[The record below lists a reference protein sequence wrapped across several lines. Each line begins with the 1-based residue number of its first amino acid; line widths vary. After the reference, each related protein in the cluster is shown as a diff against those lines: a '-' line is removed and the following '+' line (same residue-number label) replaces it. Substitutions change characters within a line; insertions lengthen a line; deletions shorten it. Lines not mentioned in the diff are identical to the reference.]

1 MYEYLCSCL
10 PWGQE
15 IVRTGVNKVVEYLNS
30 NNMNQ
35 QILEEEKCV
44 DDYEHEQGEDH
55 HPSVY

>member
-44 DDYEHEQGEDH
+44 DDYEH
-55 HPSVY
+55 